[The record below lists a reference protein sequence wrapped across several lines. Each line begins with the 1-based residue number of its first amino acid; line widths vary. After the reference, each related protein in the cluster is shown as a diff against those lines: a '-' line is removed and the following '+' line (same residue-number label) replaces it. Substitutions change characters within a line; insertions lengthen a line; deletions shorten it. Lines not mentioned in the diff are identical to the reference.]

1 MTNLPFIK
9 HRLVLRLAGTVDIAG
24 GTEVA
29 VTWVETAGG
38 TLDTVTGA
46 VVGGVQTPASG
57 VIRALG
63 VEEPARSVVRQFA
76 EIQTGDVLLE
86 MDAAGLVAKADGST
100 VALDNLDEPRFQ
112 WGGNW
117 YVQKE
122 VGAELAATWNAVVAG
137 QKLYRTL
144 LLRRAT

>member
-9 HRLVLRLAGTVDIAG
+9 YRLTLRLAGTVDIAG
-24 GTEVA
+24 GSDVL
-29 VTWVETAGG
+29 VTWVDTEGG

-57 VIRALG
+57 VIRGLG
-63 VEEPARSVVRQFA
+63 IEEPARSVVRQFA
-76 EIQTGDVLLE
+76 EIQAGDLLLDV
-86 MDAAGLVAKADGST
+86 DAAGLVTCPDGST
-100 VALDNLDEPRFQ
+100 VALDELDAPRFQ
-112 WGGNW
+112 WAGSW

-122 VGAELAATWNAVVAG
+122 VGEGLAASWNAVVAG
-137 QKLYRTL
+137 EKLYRTL

>member
-1 MTNLPFIK
+1 MTNLSFIK
-9 HRLVLRLAGTVDIAG
+9 HRMALRLSGTVDIAG
-24 GTEVA
+24 GTEVP
-29 VTWVETAGG
+29 VTWVDTSGG

-46 VVGGVQTPASG
+46 LVGGVQTPASG

-86 MDAAGLVAKADGST
+86 VDAAGLVTKGDGST
-100 VALDNLDEPRFQ
+100 VALDDLDEPRFQ
-112 WGGNW
+112 WGGSW

-122 VGAELAATWNAVVAG
+122 VGAALAATWNAVVAG